1 MESLIVHSPVGL
13 ILLQASDEGLSRLQ
27 ILAGKEA
34 ASQTGLPSGT
44 VRASSLLLAAQR
56 QLEEYFE
63 RRRKTFDLPLLPEG
77 TPFQQRV
84 WKALCNVPYGT
95 TLSYTKLAGLAGNP
109 RAQRATGS
117 ANGRN
122 PLPIFIPCHR
132 IIRSDG
138 SLGGYAYGLPVKR
151 FLLDLETSR

>member
-1 MESLIVHSPVGL
+1 M
-13 ILLQASDEGLSRLQ
+13 ILLQASDEGLLRLQ

-34 ASQTGLPSGT
+34 VAQTGLPSGT
-44 VRASSLLLAAQR
+44 ACVSSLLLVAQR

-63 RRRKTFDLPLLPEG
+63 RRRQTFDLPLLPEG

-95 TLSYTKLAGLAGNP
+95 TLSYTTLAELAGNP

-138 SLGGYAYGLPVKR
+138 SLGGYAYGLPIKR
-151 FLLDLETSR
+151 FLLNLEASR

>member
-1 MESLIVHSPVGL
+1 MESLIVPSPVGL
-13 ILLQASDEGLSRLQ
+13 LRLQASDEGLLRLQ
-27 ILAGKEA
+27 ILTEKEA
-34 ASQTGLPSGT
+34 VTQPGLPSGT
-44 VRASSLLLAAQR
+44 VCVSSLLLAAQR

-63 RRRKTFDLPLLPEG
+63 RRRQTFDLPLLPEG

-84 WKALCNVPYGT
+84 WKVLCNVPYGT
-95 TLSYTKLAGLAGNP
+95 TLSYTELAGLAGNP
-109 RAQRATGS
+109 RAQRAAGS

-151 FLLDLETSR
+151 FLLNLETSR